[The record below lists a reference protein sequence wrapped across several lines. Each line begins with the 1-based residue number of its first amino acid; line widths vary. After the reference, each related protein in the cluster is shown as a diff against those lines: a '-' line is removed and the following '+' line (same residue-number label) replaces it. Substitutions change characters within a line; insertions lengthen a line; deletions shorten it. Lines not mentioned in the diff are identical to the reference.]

1 MSSTIDSRAQELI
14 DLLATLERIR
24 WRAEERLAEIGATK
38 SQVRTMFKEF
48 DGYMR
53 GCILLIASGQLA
65 EAELRLVLAWR
76 CVKALAGEPKTA
88 QVLQ

>member
-1 MSSTIDSRAQELI
+1 MSSTIDPRAQGLI
-14 DLLATLERIR
+14 NLLATLERIR

-53 GCILLIASGQLA
+53 GCILLVASSQLA
-65 EAELRLVLAWR
+65 EAELRIVMAWR
-76 CVKALAGEPKTA
+76 CVKVLAGESETA